1 MKKIRFLHKTT
12 LVTSIGVILLVASVI
27 PVRADDLQQQLNQSK
42 QQFNQVNGALNAQK
56 DKVAGV
62 RTQVL
67 ALKQSVLALNNSMAR
82 EQLLMTEEQHNLKGL
97 EDQQQKLEDQ
107 RQEHIKALGQFLKS
121 NYEEGVTAYL
131 AVLFEAKNLSDFIDR
146 ADKIQMI
153 VGGYSKLQKDI
164 VALNETMNSQKE
176 LIKQKQATIQASIQ
190 DKAQTQQAVQQ
201 TLDKQQTVLAQLS
214 TDERAILN
222 SSLNAQAK
230 VNRVQQLIQQEA
242 IEAAYAAK
250 ENSSGTISRGG
261 VTGTVKLSGGAQQ
274 ILSYADQFVGKQPY
288 VWGGKTPS
296 PGFDCSGFVQYVY
309 GHFGIALDRVS
320 EDQFYNGVSVS
331 RSELRPGD
339 LVFFHTNSSHP
350 SDVSHVGIYVGNN
363 TMINSSSGGVAYDDM
378 TDGYWGDSNWKGIGR
393 YAGAR
398 RILAP

>member
-1 MKKIRFLHKTT
+1 MKRIRFLHKTT
-12 LVTSIGVILLVASVI
+12 LVTIIGVILLVASVI

-42 QQFNQVNGALNAQK
+42 QQVNQLNGALNAQK
-56 DKVAGV
+56 DKAAGV
-62 RTQVL
+62 TTQVL

-82 EQLLMTEEQHNLKGL
+82 EQLLLTEEQHSLKGL
-97 EDQQQKLEDQ
+97 EEEQKKLEDQ

-121 NYEEGVTAYL
+121 NYEEGVSAYI

-201 TLDKQQTVLAQLS
+201 TLDKQQAVLAQLS
-214 TDERAILN
+214 TDERTILN
-222 SSLNAQAK
+222 SSLTAQAK
-230 VNRVQQLIQQEA
+230 VGRIQQLIQQEA

-250 ENSSGTISRGG
+250 ENSSNGTNDGGG
-261 VTGTVKLSGGAQQ
+261 VAGTVKVSGGAQQ
-274 ILSYADQFVGKQPY
+274 ILSFAAQFLGTPY
-288 VWGGKTPS
+288 VWGGTSPS
-296 PGFDCSGFVQYVY
+296 PGFDCSGYVQYVY
-309 GHFGIALDRVS
+309 RHVGISLNRTS
-320 EDQFYNGVSVS
+320 EQQFNNGVSVS

-339 LVFFHTNSSHP
+339 IVFFHTYSSGA
-350 SDVSHVGIYVGNN
+350 SHVGIYVGNN
-363 TMINSSSGGVAYDDM
+363 TMINSSNGGVSYDDM
-378 TDGYWGDSNWKGIGR
+378 TNSYWAKR
-393 YAGAR
+393 YLGAR
-398 RILAP
+398 RVLAP